1 MFACGDGIL
10 LGSWLREDREKVD
23 FAAEGANRARNEV
36 APPLTLGQRRRWW
49 DRRTSNERHT
59 EMTEVTKAEKRMSAG
74 MEAFLT

>member
-10 LGSWLREDREKVD
+10 LGSRLWEDREKAD

-36 APPLTLGQRRRWW
+36 APPLTLGQRRRRWEW

-59 EMTEVTKAEKRMSAG
+59 EMTEVTNAEKR
-74 MEAFLT
+74 